1 VKGGNSLFALVLLGL
16 EGSWCASLVVFVALT
31 SFYGVFLLLH
41 CCFER
46 RRWLGSNFILVSK
59 ALTYLTRAS
68 SLIGER
74 EIG

>member
-31 SFYGVFLLLH
+31 SFYGVFLL
-41 CCFER
+41 CFER